1 MPFPPYL
8 LPYASK
14 ERSMESG
21 KKKKGNYGILG
32 VLLLL
37 PPQAMAE

>member
-1 MPFPPYL
+1 ML
-8 LPYASK
+8 QKK
-14 ERSMESG
+14 EAWKVE